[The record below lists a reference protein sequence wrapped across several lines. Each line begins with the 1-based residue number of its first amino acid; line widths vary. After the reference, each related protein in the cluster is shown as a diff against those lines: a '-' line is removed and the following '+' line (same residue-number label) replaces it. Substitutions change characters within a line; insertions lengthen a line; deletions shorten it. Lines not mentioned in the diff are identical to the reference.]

1 MQKYLE
7 YKQELE
13 RIQNISIGEKF
24 VITFCGV
31 FSAGKSSLLNCL
43 LNCEEYKL
51 PTGLFPVTKV
61 VTRLRYGKELSFYYE
76 DNGIK
81 KRITKE
87 NFEKMVTGEKKTPNN
102 TEEIIVEMPSVI
114 LKMGIE
120 ILDTPG
126 FNDEMGGRLEEISRN
141 AVLNGDLIVFC
152 TNAVQLG
159 VLFEKDY
166 LKEIQSSHGN
176 FIMIVNRMDNLN
188 TVEDIKSIKAKAEYL
203 MRDKGGNLINNI
215 FGTNIFYTVADGPLK
230 SLAGFDSHLAFLLE
244 NKDVTDR
251 LKKEVCINKKRYY
264 YDLMIQKLSMDIW
277 EEREKLEALAKQDRK
292 KRREIKQQQ
301 IVENSKNQTKKEVQI
316 NRYIVKLN
324 SHLDKVYKY
333 VNQLEQEG
341 RCNKFSVDTKNF
353 LVMQMSYLVSD
364 IRVDFGYDYHA
375 RGLINYFNRRVDNF
389 TIPKPIAKSVKKRGF
404 LQRLGE
410 TVKTAI
416 DYGILNIGDGCDLV
430 YENYAA
436 PAIRTIESELKPQLQ
451 NIIEQ
456 IISWKYEIKSEE
468 SIQTGYEEEIN
479 YIEYDLKKLAEIE
492 DAMRKFYY
500 LQFGLNLKGIIKN

>member
-13 RIQNISIGEKF
+13 RIQNISVGDKF

-61 VTRLRYGKELSFYYE
+61 VTRLRYGKELNFYYE

-81 KRITKE
+81 KRIIKE
-87 NFEKMVTGEKKTPNN
+87 NFEKMVTGEKNAPNN
-102 TEEIIVEMPSVI
+102 TEEIIVEMPSEI

-126 FNDEMGGRLEEISRN
+126 FNDEMGGRLEEISRK

-152 TNAVQLG
+152 TNAIQLG
-159 VLFEKDY
+159 VMFEKDC
-166 LKEIQSSHGN
+166 LNEIQRSHGN
-176 FIMIVNRMDNLN
+176 FIMLVNRMDGMN
-188 TVEDIKSIKAKAEYL
+188 TTKDTADLKDHAEQL
-203 MRDKGGNLINNI
+203 MRGRGGKLINDLL
-215 FGTNIFYTVADGPLK
+215 GTNIFYTVAAGPLK
-230 SLAGFDSHLAFLLE
+230 NLFGFDSNLAYLLE

-251 LKKEVCINKKRYY
+251 LKKEVCNNKKRYY

-277 EEREKLEALAKQDRK
+277 EEREKLETLAEQDSK
-292 KRREIKQQQ
+292 KRKELKQQL
-301 IVENSKNQTKKEVQI
+301 IVENSKKQTKKDVQI
-316 NRYIVKLN
+316 NRYKVKLN
-324 SHLDKVYKY
+324 SYLDKVYKY
-333 VNQLEQEG
+333 INQLEQEG
-341 RCNKFSVDTKNF
+341 KWRDFCVNTKKFLTT
-353 LVMQMSYLVSD
+353 QMEYLVSD
-364 IRVDFGYDYHA
+364 IYADFCYDYHV
-375 RGLINYFNRRVDNF
+375 LELMNYFSRRVNQF
-389 TIPKPIAKSVKKRGF
+389 TIPKPKEKRVKKKR
-404 LQRLGE
+404 RLRNFGE
-410 TVKTAI
+410 IAVNWILSI
-416 DYGILNIGDGCDLV
+416 DDGYDSI

-436 PAIRTIESELKPQLQ
+436 PAIRAIESELKPQLQ

-456 IISWKYEIKSEE
+456 IISWMYGIKNEE

-479 YIEYDLKKLAEIE
+479 YIEFDLKNLTEIE
-492 DAMRKFYY
+492 GSMRKFYY
-500 LQFGLNLKGIIKN
+500 LQFGLNLKDILKN